1 VQRYIFYF
9 LIPNLGKP
17 KKRVTK
23 RVTFLSEKNKMKRK
37 GKEKN
42 GRKIWEIAPKTVP
55 LHQLTRK
62 KKNRSAR

>member
-1 VQRYIFYF
+1 
-9 LIPNLGKP
+9 
-17 KKRVTK
+17 
-23 RVTFLSEKNKMKRK
+23 MKRK